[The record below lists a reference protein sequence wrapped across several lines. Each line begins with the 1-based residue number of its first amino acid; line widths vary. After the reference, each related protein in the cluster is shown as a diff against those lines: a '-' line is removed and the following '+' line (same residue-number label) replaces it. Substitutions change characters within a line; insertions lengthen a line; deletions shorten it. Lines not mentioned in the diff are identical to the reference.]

1 MQNPIDTRGLAA
13 GPRVLVVD
21 DEDALRSAVSR
32 FLELCGYEVH
42 GAESGAAALALRDAM
57 PFAAM
62 VCDIR
67 MPGIS
72 GLDLL
77 PRARAMVPDLAV
89 VMLTASTEAT
99 TATQALLAGASNY
112 LTKPFDLT
120 ALQSALVRALDQ
132 RTMVREQRR
141 IDVLIR
147 EEVALRTQELEREK
161 RALRGLTVSVA
172 ETLVNAME
180 AKDVYLRGHSQRVAD
195 LAASIADRL
204 GLDPDTV
211 EHVRLAGRLH
221 DMGKIGIS
229 EAVLNKPARLT
240 PEEFEQVKEHVKI
253 GLDILS
259 PLRHLGV
266 VLDYVRDHHE
276 HWDGSGYPR
285 GIAGEDISIGGRIL
299 TAADAF
305 DALTSLRA
313 YREPMEAAAVIEM
326 LGAREVGRLLDP
338 RIFAVLRDVTLDR
351 RAPVLTFID
360 TVAADRNG

>member
-1 MQNPIDTRGLAA
+1 MDSSIDAHA
-13 GPRVLVVD
+13 PRPRILVVD
-21 DEDALRSAVSR
+21 DEEALRGAVTR
-32 FLELCGYEVH
+32 FLDICGYEVH
-42 GAESGAAALALRDAM
+42 AAESGAAALAMLDGL
-57 PFAAM
+57 PFAGM
-62 VCDIR
+62 ICDVR

-89 VMLTASTEAT
+89 VMLTASTEAS

-120 ALQSALVRALDQ
+120 TLQAALLRALDQ
-132 RTMVREQRR
+132 RTRAREQRR

-195 LAASIADRL
+195 LAASMADRL
-204 GLDPDTV
+204 GLDADTV

-221 DMGKIGIS
+221 DTGKIGIS
-229 EAVLNKPARLT
+229 ETVLNKPSHLT
-240 PEEFEQVKEHVKI
+240 SEEFEHVKEHVQI

-259 PLRHLGV
+259 PLKHLGI

-285 GIAGEDISIGGRIL
+285 GIAGEAISIGGRIL

-305 DALTSLRA
+305 DALTSRRA
-313 YREPMEAAAVIEM
+313 YREPMLPAQVIEM
-326 LGAREVGRLLDP
+326 LEAREVGRLLDP
-338 RIFAVLRDVTLDR
+338 RVFEVLREVTLER
-351 RAPVLTFID
+351 GAPVLTFID
-360 TVAADRNG
+360 VAVAGSERG

>member
-1 MQNPIDTRGLAA
+1 MESTTDTRVPAS
-13 GPRVLVVD
+13 RQRILVVD
-21 DEDALRSAVSR
+21 DEDSMRTVVTR
-32 FLELCGYEVH
+32 FLGLCGYEVH
-42 GAESGAAALALRDAM
+42 GADSGAEALSLLDRM
-57 PFAAM
+57 PFAGM

-77 PRARAMVPDLAV
+77 PRARSVVPDLAV
-89 VMLTASTEAT
+89 VMLTASTEAD

-141 IDVLIR
+141 IDALIR

-161 RALRGLTVSVA
+161 RNLRGLTVSVA

-180 AKDVYLRGHSQRVAD
+180 AKDVYLRGHSHRVAD
-195 LAASIADRL
+195 LAAAIADRL
-204 GLDPDTV
+204 GLDEDTV

-229 EAVLNKPARLT
+229 EVVLNKPSTLT
-240 PEEFEQVKEHVKI
+240 PEEFEQVKAHVQI

-266 VLDYVRDHHE
+266 VIDYVRDHHE
-276 HWDGSGYPR
+276 HWDGGGYPR
-285 GIAGEDISIGGRIL
+285 GISGEDISIGGRIL
-299 TAADAF
+299 AAADAF

-313 YREPMEAAAVIEM
+313 YRQPMEPAAVIEY
-326 LGAREVGRLLDP
+326 LQAREVGRLLDP
-338 RIFAVLRDVTLDR
+338 RVFDVLREVTLDR
-351 RAPVLTFID
+351 KAPVLTYIE
-360 TVAADRNG
+360 VGSERYG